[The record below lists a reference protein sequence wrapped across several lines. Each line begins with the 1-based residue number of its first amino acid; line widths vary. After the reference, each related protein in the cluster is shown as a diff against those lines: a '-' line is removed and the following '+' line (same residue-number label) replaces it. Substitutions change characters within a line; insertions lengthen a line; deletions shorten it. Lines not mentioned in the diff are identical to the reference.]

1 MLSGAGILSTA
12 VELRMSSRFI
22 IVSRTARRRAT
33 MPNGFREASMG
44 SSTITSTTLD
54 LDTLGGRL
62 IEAGKDARQ
71 RIQLA
76 QSG

>member
-1 MLSGAGILSTA
+1 
-12 VELRMSSRFI
+12 
-22 IVSRTARRRAT
+22 

-44 SSTITSTTLD
+44 TSTITSTTLD

-71 RIQLA
+71 RLQLA